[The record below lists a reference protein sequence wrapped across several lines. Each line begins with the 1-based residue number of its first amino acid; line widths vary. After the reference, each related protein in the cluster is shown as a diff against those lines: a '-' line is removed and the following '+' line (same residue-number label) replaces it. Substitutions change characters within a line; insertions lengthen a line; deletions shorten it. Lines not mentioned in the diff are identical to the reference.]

1 MFSYC
6 CKYIFY
12 WFYNNGN
19 NRNDDSDGC
28 DDCGNVNTL
37 VQPSQKSNNVET
49 MLLVSTSDF

>member
-28 DDCGNVNTL
+28 DDCGNVNAL
-37 VQPSQKSNNVET
+37 VRPSQKSKNVET
-49 MLLVSTSDF
+49 TLLVSTSDF

>member
-28 DDCGNVNTL
+28 DDCGNVNAL
-37 VQPSQKSNNVET
+37 VRPSQKSKNVET